1 MLKGIIVMC
10 APSPA
15 NANDSQVVLVP
26 NRFPRQLVSE
36 ELVQSLVS
44 FMLDDAT
51 DTNPTGAQHP
61 LSTTPS
67 GSRGDGADSDSVSSS
82 SAASDYHSVVSTT
95 TERST
100 SSLLQVASV
109 IIEIMRKNNS
119 DFFEPYLFHTLR
131 HRLIQ
136 VQQQYIPTIIRTSY
150 DPQKCEEEDR
160 EILEQTMASMVGQMG
175 IVHFG
180 GLLEILSDRLP
191 EFQALLKT
199 PRSFVRLTEP
209 RTIPNAD
216 TVNSIEWPDID
227 YSWRDRA
234 PHIRTFPHMRA
245 IC

>member
-1 MLKGIIVMC
+1 MC

-15 NANDSQVVLVP
+15 NANDSQVVLVA
-26 NRFPRQLVSE
+26 NRFPRQLVSK

-44 FMLDDAT
+44 FMLDDAI
-51 DTNPTGAQHP
+51 DPPSNGAQHP

-67 GSRGDGADSDSVSSS
+67 DLQEDDAHSDSASLS
-82 SAASDYHSVVSTT
+82 SAASDYHSVASTA

-109 IIEIMRKNNS
+109 IIELMRKNNS

-136 VQQQYIPTIIRTSY
+136 VQQQYIPTLIRTSL
-150 DPQKCEEEDR
+150 DPQKHAGDDR
-160 EILEQTMASMVGQMG
+160 EILEQTMASMVDQMG

-180 GLLEILSDRLP
+180 GLLEILSDRLS
-191 EFQALLKT
+191 EFQDLLKT

-209 RTIPNAD
+209 CTSNYD
-216 TVNSIEWPDID
+216 
-227 YSWRDRA
+227 
-234 PHIRTFPHMRA
+234 
-245 IC
+245 